1 MLEIRNITKVYRSKT
16 GQEVKALDDVSISFP
31 ESGMVFI
38 LGKSGSGKSTLLNV
52 IGGLDSYDSG
62 EFSIMGKSSKDFVGS
77 DFDAYRNTFIGFIF
91 QEYNI
96 LDEFSVGANIGLA
109 LELQGQKASSERIN
123 EILAEV
129 DLLDYAGR
137 KPNELS
143 GGQKQRVAIARAL
156 VKKPQIIMAD
166 EPTGALD
173 SNTGKQI
180 FDTLKKLSK
189 EKLVLIVSH
198 DRDFAERYADRIVEL
213 ADGKIISDVSKHEKE
228 SVQLSD
234 GMHRIT
240 DNILRIEGG
249 YQLTQRDVALIN
261 EYLAKSKNSLIL
273 SADNRVNNE
282 MRSAAGITEQG
293 TAAVF
298 EETNPEADCKLKAY
312 EGGKTKF
319 IRSRLPMKNA
329 VRIGASGLKHKKFR
343 LVMTI
348 LLSFISF
355 AMFGLADTLAA
366 YDKITAATNSIHR
379 SVELAEITNA
389 SFVLRQQYT
398 YRYGDGDSNTSYQYA
413 TMNDKDIAALSE
425 KTGLDFVPVFNGSGN
440 DMQWFEGISI
450 QSAMAGSDKLS
461 EAYTGKIFGFVNM
474 AEEDIEKA
482 QLTLTGS
489 MPTRDGEIV
498 ITELMFR
505 QLKENGFVNNQNS
518 AENVEAGQLTMDD
531 NPETGIIG
539 RHIHFNL
546 QFGVDSRPDGTA
558 GTTYKIV
565 GVVDTHF
572 EYDRYADFLPKEGEK
587 NQVQQGQDQKLDVAQ
602 MVLALELADT
612 LKYGFHSLCFITES
626 DIENMA
632 KNCWTYSNVGQH
644 LYELRASFMVG
655 SEEKGFY
662 EQYIDRVAG
671 NDALETFEIAWLDGD
686 LNKTELAADEIVVS
700 YRILQNLMNYWGES
714 NFNPNEIITISL
726 NTFLPDDQTKP
737 DETMELKI
745 VGVFNSNEESLVIC
759 NTLHDYVTDYML
771 QDENRGVTEYYP
783 HMAGKWAFAVAPMPT
798 DKASI
803 EKLVKLSYE
812 ETGLQFRMQNQ
823 VMNTLYDFDEFIEIG
838 SLVFLGVGIGFAV
851 FSAILLMNFIST
863 SISYKK
869 REIGILR
876 AVGARSS
883 DVFKIFFS
891 ESFIIALINY
901 ILAVAATVTTVF
913 FINKWL
919 FSQGIKIQLLNFGVR
934 QLALMFGV
942 CFAVAV
948 LASFLPVH
956 RIAKRK
962 PIDAIKDR

>member
-129 DLLDYAGR
+129 DLLDHASR

-240 DNILRIEGG
+240 DSILRIEGG

-298 EETNPEADCKLKAY
+298 EETNPATDCKLKPY
-312 EGGKTKF
+312 EGEKTKF

-329 VRIGASGLKHKKFR
+329 VRIGASGLRHKKFR
-343 LVMTI
+343 LVITI

-366 YDKITAATNSIHR
+366 YDKITAATNSLQR

-389 SFVLRQQYT
+389 SFILRQQYT
-398 YRYGDGDSNTSYQYA
+398 YRNSDGDSNTNYQYA
-413 TMNDKDIAALSE
+413 TMNDKDIAELSE

-474 AEEDIEKA
+474 TEEDIEKA

-505 QLKENGFVNNQNS
+505 QLKENGFINNQNS

-546 QFGVDSRPDGTA
+546 QFGVNNRPDGTA

-565 GVVDTHF
+565 GVLDTHF

-587 NQVQQGQDQKLDVAQ
+587 NQPQQGGDQKLDVAQ
-602 MVLALELADT
+602 MVLTLELADT
-612 LKYGFHSLCFITES
+612 LKYGFHSLCFVTES

-632 KNCWTYSNVGQH
+632 ENCWIYSNVGQH
-644 LYELRASFMVG
+644 LYEIRASWFLQIEGKG
-655 SEEKGFY
+655 SFD
-662 EQYIDRVAG
+662 QYIDRVANG
-671 NDALETFEIAWLDGD
+671 DSLTAFEIAWLDGSER
-686 LNKTELAADEIVVS
+686 TELAEDEIVIS
-700 YRILQNLMNYWGES
+700 LRTLQNLMANLGEDS
-714 NFNPNEIITISL
+714 FTQGEPITVSL

-737 DETMELKI
+737 DKTMDLKI

-759 NTLHDYVTDYML
+759 DALYDYVTDYL
-771 QDENRGVTEYYP
+771 LENDYGGVSEYYP

-901 ILAVAATVTTVF
+901 ILAVVATITTVF
-913 FINKWL
+913 FINRWL